1 MSKTKTA
8 TVRSVRKSNM
18 VEIPEKKLLAVE
30 ERLGKCL
37 NGLQDLIRDSEN
49 GTLSPV
55 QLENRGRKILNSL
68 FAVLDPIQDE
78 ISDAYMRSSSR

>member
-1 MSKTKTA
+1 
-8 TVRSVRKSNM
+8 M
-18 VEIPEKKLLAVE
+18 VEIPEKKLLVVE

-37 NGLQDLIRDSEN
+37 NNLQDLIRDSEN
-49 GTLSPV
+49 GTLSAV

-78 ISDAYMRSSSR
+78 ISDAYMRSSNR